1 MFILLGKIGIV
12 VTNVVTLYYIMQFRG
27 DLEEVGSIKGPVIAI
42 AVFTFLAA
50 SLFLSLF
57 EEAVMALCTCVCCDR
72 EMNGGEAKFGP
83 KTFHD
88 KYLAS
93 FKNGKPPG
101 DSDDRKNSVN

>member
-12 VTNVVTLYYIMQFRG
+12 VANVVTLYYIMQFRG
-27 DLEEVGSIKGPVIAI
+27 DLDEVGSVKGPVIAI

-57 EEAVMALCTCVCCDR
+57 EEAVMALSTCICCDR
-72 EMNGGEAKFGP
+72 EMNGEALFGP
-83 KTFHD
+83 ATFHD

-93 FKNGKPPG
+93 FKDGKPP
-101 DSDDRKNSVN
+101 K